1 MSCEIEIGHFPDD
14 LGCIKLEGYVAT
26 VFRKTKYLGHKTATT
41 KKPIVDA
48 ILIVDREYNEVAF
61 LEWWVTT
68 LKHGTLPFYIEMKFF
83 GITHHM
89 EFNFIS
95 NISEVLKDGYRDNP
109 VKLELL
115 NVAHVLERPDYIYE
129 LICGTDA
136 LCDDQLIC
144 T

>member
-14 LGCIKLEGYVAT
+14 LGCIKLEGYIAT
-26 VFRKTKYLGHKTATT
+26 VFRKAKYLGNETAIV
-41 KKPIVDA
+41 KMPIVDA
-48 ILIVDREYNEVAF
+48 ILIIKEKHNEAAF
-61 LEWWVTT
+61 LEWWETD
-68 LKHGTLPFYIEMKFF
+68 LKHGTVPFYIEMKFF
-83 GITHHM
+83 GVVHHM

-95 NISEVLKDGYRDNP
+95 NINEILKDGYRDNP

-115 NVAHVLERPDYIYE
+115 NIDHVLERPDYIYE

-136 LCDDQLIC
+136 LCEDKLIC